1 MVCAWMVFQMRAEK
15 ESLSEKE
22 FRDLEFETR
31 ERLHLTQDK
40 KVGMNTVTYG
50 ISEEIYI
57 LKNDR
62 RVSYGI
68 VIYANADEDGT
79 ATIIDSIRDI
89 TADKEKLAHLVD
101 ECNRLELS
109 PIHLRDVIEDFVG

>member
-1 MVCAWMVFQMRAEK
+1 MRAEK
-15 ESLSEKE
+15 EGLSEKE
-22 FRDLEFETR
+22 LRVLKIEMQ
-31 ERLHLTQDK
+31 ERLHLTQDE
-40 KVGMNTVTYG
+40 KVGMNMVTYG
-50 ISEEIYI
+50 ISEEFYI

-79 ATIIDSIRDI
+79 VTIIDSIRDI
-89 TADKEKLAHLVD
+89 TSDKEKLARLVD

-109 PIHLRDVIEDFVG
+109 PIHLRDVIEDFIG